1 MMEPEG
7 RGMAEIQRYLQERK
21 ILVDDA
27 LGRCLP
33 GEDHYPPV
41 IFQAMRYSLFA
52 GGKRVR
58 PILAI
63 AAAEAVGA
71 AAEDVMPLAC
81 ALECIHTYSLIHD
94 DLPALDNDDY
104 RRGRLTNH
112 KVYGEADAILAGD
125 GLLTFAFELLSGA
138 QYWLHYRPERI
149 LPVVHDLAYAIGG
162 FGMIGGQVVDLQMEG
177 QEVDLA
183 TLQYIH
189 AHKTGA
195 LLRTSVRSGAI
206 LGGGTPTEVEALTA
220 YGTHIGLAFQI
231 MDDILD
237 VRGDEQ
243 LMGKALRKDEERQ
256 KATYPRLVGLAE
268 SETRAQATVTAA
280 IAALEALGARG
291 ELLRDLAWFI
301 INRDS

>member
-1 MMEPEG
+1 MVDIL
-7 RGMAEIQRYLQERK
+7 RYIQEQK
-21 ILVDDA
+21 ALVDEA
-27 LGRCLP
+27 LTRYLP
-33 GEDHYPPV
+33 GEEHYPPA
-41 IFQAMRYSLFA
+41 IFQAMRYSVFA

-63 AAAEAVGA
+63 AAAEALGGTA
-71 AAEDVMPLAC
+71 ADVLPLAC

-94 DLPALDNDDY
+94 DLPALDDDDY

-112 KVYGEADAILAGD
+112 KVFGEANAILAGD
-125 GLLTFAFELLSGA
+125 ALLTFAFELMGDA
-138 QYWLHYRPERI
+138 RHWPQFVPER
-149 LPVVHDLAYAIGG
+149 VVQVMHEVAYAIGT

-177 QEVDLA
+177 QDIDLPA
-183 TLQYIH
+183 LQYIH

-195 LLRTSVRSGAI
+195 LIRTSVRSGAI
-206 LGGGTPTEVEALTA
+206 LGGGSPAAVEALTH

-243 LMGKALRKDEERQ
+243 LMGKALRKDDARR

-268 SETRAQATVTAA
+268 SEVRAQAAVTAS
-280 IAALEALGARG
+280 IAALDIIGERGAV
-291 ELLRDLAWFI
+291 LRDLAHFI
-301 INRDS
+301 IARES

>member
-1 MMEPEG
+1 MVD
-7 RGMAEIQRYLQERK
+7 ILRYLQEQK
-21 ILVDDA
+21 ALVDEA
-27 LGRCLP
+27 LARYLP
-33 GEDHYPPV
+33 GEEHYPPA
-41 IFQAMRYSLFA
+41 IFQAMRYSVFA

-63 AAAEAVGA
+63 AAAEALGGTA
-71 AAEDVMPLAC
+71 ADVLPLAC

-112 KVYGEADAILAGD
+112 KVFGEANAILAGD
-125 GLLTFAFELLSGA
+125 ALLTFAFELMGDA
-138 QYWLHYRPERI
+138 RHWPQFVPER
-149 LPVVHDLAYAIGG
+149 VVQVMHEVAYAIGT

-177 QEVDLA
+177 QDVDLLA
-183 TLQYIH
+183 LQYIH

-195 LLRTSVRSGAI
+195 LIRTSVRSGAL
-206 LGGGTPTEVEALTA
+206 LGGGSPAAVEALTH

-243 LMGKALRKDEERQ
+243 LMGKALRKDNERR

-268 SETRAQATVTAA
+268 SEVRAQAAVTAS
-280 IAALEALGARG
+280 IAALDIIGERGAVLR
-291 ELLRDLAWFI
+291 ELAHFI
-301 INRDS
+301 IARES

>member
-1 MMEPEG
+1 MVDIL
-7 RGMAEIQRYLQERK
+7 RYIQEQK
-21 ILVDDA
+21 ALVDEA
-27 LGRCLP
+27 LARYLP
-33 GEDHYPPV
+33 GEEHYPPA
-41 IFQAMRYSLFA
+41 IFQAMRYSVFA

-63 AAAEAVGA
+63 AAAEALGGTA
-71 AAEDVMPLAC
+71 ADVLPVAC

-112 KVYGEADAILAGD
+112 KVFGEANAILAGD
-125 GLLTFAFELLSGA
+125 ALLTFAFELMGDA
-138 QYWLHYRPERI
+138 RHWPQFVPER
-149 LPVVHDLAYAIGG
+149 VVQVMREVAYAIGT
-162 FGMIGGQVVDLQMEG
+162 FGMIGGQVVDLEMEG
-177 QEVDLA
+177 QDVDLLA
-183 TLQYIH
+183 LQYIH

-195 LLRTSVRSGAI
+195 LIRTSVRSGAI
-206 LGGGTPTEVEALTA
+206 LGGGSPAAVEALTH

-243 LMGKALRKDEERQ
+243 LMGKALRKDDARS

-268 SETRAQATVTAA
+268 SEVRAQAAVNASL
-280 IAALEALGARG
+280 AALDIMGERGAV
-291 ELLRDLAWFI
+291 LRDLAHFI
-301 INRDS
+301 IARES

>member
-1 MMEPEG
+1 MVDIL
-7 RGMAEIQRYLQERK
+7 RYIQEQK
-21 ILVDDA
+21 ALVDEELA
-27 LGRCLP
+27 RYLP
-33 GEDHYPPV
+33 GEEHYPPA
-41 IFQAMRYSLFA
+41 IFQAMRYSVFA

-63 AAAEAVGA
+63 AAAEALGGTA
-71 AAEDVMPLAC
+71 ADVLPLAC

-94 DLPALDNDDY
+94 DLPALDDDDY

-112 KVYGEADAILAGD
+112 KVFGEANAILAGD
-125 GLLTFAFELLSGA
+125 ALLTFAFELMGDA
-138 QYWLHYRPERI
+138 RHWPQFVPER
-149 LPVVHDLAYAIGG
+149 VVQVMHEVAYAIGT

-177 QEVDLA
+177 QDIDLPA
-183 TLQYIH
+183 LQYIH

-195 LLRTSVRSGAI
+195 LIRTSVRSGGI
-206 LGGGTPTEVEALTA
+206 LGGGSPAAVEALTH

-243 LMGKALRKDEERQ
+243 LMGKALRKDDARR

-268 SETRAQATVTAA
+268 SEVRAQAAVTAS
-280 IAALEALGARG
+280 IAALDIIGERGAV
-291 ELLRDLAWFI
+291 LCDLAHFI
-301 INRDS
+301 IARES

>member
-1 MMEPEG
+1 MVDI
-7 RGMAEIQRYLQERK
+7 RCYLQERK
-21 ILVDDA
+21 ALVDEGLA
-27 LGRCLP
+27 RFLP
-33 GEDHYPPV
+33 EEENYPAA
-41 IFQAMRYSLFA
+41 IFQAMRYSVFA

-63 AAAEAVGA
+63 AAAEAVGRTA
-71 AAEDVMPLAC
+71 DDVLPLAC

-112 KVYGEADAILAGD
+112 KVFGEANAILAGD
-125 GLLTFAFELLSGA
+125 ALLTFAFELMGDA
-138 QYWLHYRPERI
+138 RHWKQRVPER
-149 LPVVHDLAYAIGG
+149 VVQVMHEVAYAVGT

-177 QEVDLA
+177 QDIELPA
-183 TLQYIH
+183 LQYIH

-195 LLRTSVRSGAI
+195 LIRTSVRSGAI
-206 LGGGTPTEVEALTA
+206 LGGGSPAEVEALTD

-243 LMGKALRKDEERQ
+243 LMGKVLRKDDAQR

-268 SETRAQATVTAA
+268 SEVRAQAAVAA
-280 IAALEALGARG
+280 GIAALDLLGERG
-291 ELLRDLAWFI
+291 AVLRDLAQFI
-301 INRDS
+301 IARES

>member
-1 MMEPEG
+1 MV
-7 RGMAEIQRYLQERK
+7 ALQRYLQQQRA
-21 ILVDDA
+21 LVDDA
-27 LGRCLP
+27 LARYLP
-33 GEDHYPPV
+33 GEESYPQA
-41 IFQAMRYSLFA
+41 IFQAMRYSVFA

-63 AAAEAVGA
+63 AAAEAIGGT
-71 AAEDVMPLAC
+71 AEDVLPLAC

-104 RRGRLTNH
+104 RRSRLTNH
-112 KVYGEADAILAGD
+112 KVFGEANAILAGD
-125 GLLTFAFELLSGA
+125 ALLTFAFELMGEA
-138 QYWLHYRPERI
+138 RHWKQFVPAR
-149 LPVVHDLAYAIGG
+149 VVQVMQEVAHAIGT

-177 QEVDLA
+177 KDVDLP

-195 LLRTSVRSGAI
+195 LIRASVRSGAI
-206 LGGGTPTEVEALTA
+206 LGGGSPAEVEALTH

-243 LMGKALRKDEERQ
+243 LMGKAVRKDEARQ

-268 SETRAQATVTAA
+268 SEERAQAAVTAG
-280 IAALEALGARG
+280 IAVLDRFGERGAV
-291 ELLRDLAWFI
+291 LRDLAQFI
-301 INRDS
+301 IARES

>member
-1 MMEPEG
+1 MVD
-7 RGMAEIQRYLQERK
+7 ILRYLQEQK
-21 ILVDDA
+21 ALVDEA
-27 LGRCLP
+27 LARYLP
-33 GEDHYPPV
+33 GEEHYPPA
-41 IFQAMRYSLFA
+41 IFQAMRYSVFA

-63 AAAEAVGA
+63 AAAEALGGTA
-71 AAEDVMPLAC
+71 TDVLPLAC

-94 DLPALDNDDY
+94 DLPALDDDDY

-112 KVYGEADAILAGD
+112 KVFGEANAILAGD
-125 GLLTFAFELLSGA
+125 ALLTFAFELMGDA
-138 QYWLHYRPERI
+138 RHWPQFVPER
-149 LPVVHDLAYAIGG
+149 VVQVMHEVAYAIGT

-177 QEVDLA
+177 QDIDLPA
-183 TLQYIH
+183 LQYIH

-195 LLRTSVRSGAI
+195 LIRTSVRSGGI
-206 LGGGTPTEVEALTA
+206 LGGGSPAAVEALTH

-243 LMGKALRKDEERQ
+243 LMGKALRKDDARR

-268 SETRAQATVTAA
+268 SEVRAQAAVTAS
-280 IAALEALGARG
+280 IAALDIIGERGAV
-291 ELLRDLAWFI
+291 LRDLAHFI
-301 INRDS
+301 IARES

>member
-1 MMEPEG
+1 MVD
-7 RGMAEIQRYLQERK
+7 ILRYLQEQK
-21 ILVDDA
+21 ALVDEA
-27 LGRCLP
+27 LARYLP
-33 GEDHYPPV
+33 GEEHYPPA
-41 IFQAMRYSLFA
+41 IFQAMRYSVFA

-63 AAAEAVGA
+63 AAAEALGGTAV
-71 AAEDVMPLAC
+71 DVLPLAC

-112 KVYGEADAILAGD
+112 KVFGEANAILAGD
-125 GLLTFAFELLSGA
+125 ALLTFAFELMGDA
-138 QYWLHYRPERI
+138 RHWPQFVPER
-149 LPVVHDLAYAIGG
+149 VVQVMHEVAYAIGT

-177 QEVDLA
+177 QDVDLLA
-183 TLQYIH
+183 LQYIH

-195 LLRTSVRSGAI
+195 LIRTSVRSGAL
-206 LGGGTPTEVEALTA
+206 LGGGSPAAVEALTH

-243 LMGKALRKDEERQ
+243 LMGKALRKDNERR

-268 SETRAQATVTAA
+268 SEVRAQAAVTAS
-280 IAALEALGARG
+280 IAALDIVGERGAV
-291 ELLRDLAWFI
+291 LRDLAHFI
-301 INRDS
+301 IARES

>member
-1 MMEPEG
+1 MVD
-7 RGMAEIQRYLQERK
+7 ILRYLQEQK
-21 ILVDDA
+21 ALVDEA
-27 LGRCLP
+27 LARYLP
-33 GEDHYPPV
+33 GEEHYPPA
-41 IFQAMRYSLFA
+41 IFQAMRYSVFA

-63 AAAEAVGA
+63 AAAEALGGTA
-71 AAEDVMPLAC
+71 TDVLPLAC

-94 DLPALDNDDY
+94 DLPALDDDDY

-112 KVYGEADAILAGD
+112 KVFGEANAILAGD
-125 GLLTFAFELLSGA
+125 ALLTFAFELIGDA
-138 QYWLHYRPERI
+138 RHWPQFVPER
-149 LPVVHDLAYAIGG
+149 VVQVMHEVAYAIGT

-177 QEVDLA
+177 QDIDLPA
-183 TLQYIH
+183 LQYIH

-195 LLRTSVRSGAI
+195 LIRTSVRSGAI
-206 LGGGTPTEVEALTA
+206 LGGGSPAAVEALTH

-243 LMGKALRKDEERQ
+243 LMGKALRKDDARR

-268 SETRAQATVTAA
+268 SEVRAQAAVTAS
-280 IAALEALGARG
+280 IAALGIIGERGAV
-291 ELLRDLAWFI
+291 LRDLAHFI
-301 INRDS
+301 IARES

>member
-1 MMEPEG
+1 MVD
-7 RGMAEIQRYLQERK
+7 IQRYLQEQK
-21 ILVDDA
+21 ALVDDA
-27 LGRCLP
+27 LARYLP
-33 GEDHYPPV
+33 GEENYPQA

-63 AAAEAVGA
+63 AATETVGG
-71 AAEDVMPLAC
+71 AAEDVLPMAC

-112 KVYGEADAILAGD
+112 KVFGEANAILAGD
-125 GLLTFAFELLSGA
+125 ALLTFAFELMGDA
-138 QYWLHYRPERI
+138 RQWKQF
-149 LPVVHDLAYAIGG
+149 LPARVVQVIREVAHAIGT

-177 QEVDLA
+177 QDVDLP

-195 LLRTSVRSGAI
+195 LIRASVRGGAI
-206 LGGGTPTEVEALTA
+206 LGGGSPAEVEALTH
-220 YGTHIGLAFQI
+220 YGTHVGLAFQI

-243 LMGKALRKDEERQ
+243 RMGKALRKDDERQ

-268 SETRAQATVTAA
+268 SEIRAQTAVTAG
-280 IAALEALGARG
+280 IAALEPFG
-291 ELLRDLAWFI
+291 EGGIVLRDLARFI
-301 INRDS
+301 IARES

>member
-1 MMEPEG
+1 MVEL
-7 RGMAEIQRYLQERK
+7 QRYLQEQKTR
-21 ILVDDA
+21 IDEA
-27 LGRCLP
+27 LARYLP
-33 GEDHYPPV
+33 AEEHYPPV
-41 IFQAMRYSLFA
+41 VFQAMRYSVFA

-58 PILAI
+58 PILAL
-63 AAAEAVGA
+63 AAAETVGA
-71 AAEDVMPLAC
+71 TADDVLPLAC

-112 KVYGEADAILAGD
+112 KIFGEANAILAGD
-125 GLLTFAFELLSGA
+125 ALLTFAFELMGDVR
-138 QYWLHYRPERI
+138 YWQGMSPER
-149 LPVVHDLAYAIGG
+149 LLQVVHEIAYASGT
-162 FGMIGGQVVDLQMEG
+162 FGMIGGQVVDLQMER
-177 QEVDLA
+177 QEVDLP

-195 LLRTSVRSGAI
+195 LIRASVCSGAI
-206 LGGGTPTEVEALTA
+206 LGGGSSAAVEALTQ

-243 LMGKALRKDEERQ
+243 LMGKALRKDAERQ

-268 SETRAQATVTAA
+268 SEARAQKAVSAG
-280 IAALEALGARG
+280 IAALEPFGERGAL
-291 ELLRDLAWFI
+291 LSDLAQFMI
-301 INRDS
+301 ARDF

>member
-1 MMEPEG
+1 MVD
-7 RGMAEIQRYLQERK
+7 ILHYLQEQK
-21 ILVDDA
+21 AIVDEA
-27 LGRCLP
+27 LARYLP
-33 GEDHYPPV
+33 GEEQYPAA
-41 IFQAMRYSLFA
+41 IFQAMRYSIFA

-63 AAAEAVGA
+63 AAAEASGGTA
-71 AAEDVMPLAC
+71 ADVLPLAC

-104 RRGRLTNH
+104 RRGRLTSH
-112 KVYGEADAILAGD
+112 KVFGEANAILAGD
-125 GLLTFAFELLSGA
+125 ALLTFAFELMGDVRHWPA
-138 QYWLHYRPERI
+138 FVPER
-149 LPVVHDLAYAIGG
+149 VVQVMHEVAYAIGT

-177 QEVDLA
+177 QDIDLPA
-183 TLQYIH
+183 LQYIH

-195 LLRTSVRSGAI
+195 LIRTSVRSGAI
-206 LGGGTPTEVEALTA
+206 LGGGSPAAVEALTD

-243 LMGKALRKDEERQ
+243 LMGKAVRKDDARR

-268 SETRAQATVTAA
+268 SEVRAQAAVTAGL
-280 IAALEALGARG
+280 AALEVLGARG
-291 ELLRDLAWFI
+291 AVLCDLAQFI
-301 INRDS
+301 IARES

>member
-1 MMEPEG
+1 MVD
-7 RGMAEIQRYLQERK
+7 ILRYLQEQK
-21 ILVDDA
+21 ALVDEA
-27 LGRCLP
+27 LARYLP
-33 GEDHYPPV
+33 GEEHYPPA
-41 IFQAMRYSLFA
+41 IFQAMRYSVFA

-63 AAAEAVGA
+63 AAAEALGGTAV
-71 AAEDVMPLAC
+71 DVLPLAC

-112 KVYGEADAILAGD
+112 KVFGEANAILAGD
-125 GLLTFAFELLSGA
+125 ALLTFAFELMGDA
-138 QYWLHYRPERI
+138 RHWPQFVPER
-149 LPVVHDLAYAIGG
+149 VVQVMHEVAYAIGT

-177 QEVDLA
+177 QDVDLPG
-183 TLQYIH
+183 LQYIH

-195 LLRTSVRSGAI
+195 LIRTSVRSGAI
-206 LGGGTPTEVEALTA
+206 LGGGSPAAVEALTH

-243 LMGKALRKDEERQ
+243 LMGKALRKDNERR

-268 SETRAQATVTAA
+268 SEVRAQAAVTAS
-280 IAALEALGARG
+280 IAALDIIGERGAV
-291 ELLRDLAWFI
+291 LRDLAHFI
-301 INRDS
+301 IARES

>member
-1 MMEPEG
+1 MVD
-7 RGMAEIQRYLQERK
+7 ILRYLQEQK
-21 ILVDDA
+21 ALVDEA
-27 LGRCLP
+27 LARYLP
-33 GEDHYPPV
+33 GEEHYPPA
-41 IFQAMRYSLFA
+41 IFRAMRYSVFA

-63 AAAEAVGA
+63 AAAEALGGTA
-71 AAEDVMPLAC
+71 TDVLPLAC

-94 DLPALDNDDY
+94 DLPALDDDDY

-112 KVYGEADAILAGD
+112 KVFGEANAILAGD
-125 GLLTFAFELLSGA
+125 ALLTFAFELMGDA
-138 QYWLHYRPERI
+138 RHWPQFVPER
-149 LPVVHDLAYAIGG
+149 VVQVMHEVAYAIGT

-177 QEVDLA
+177 QDIDLPA
-183 TLQYIH
+183 LQYIH

-195 LLRTSVRSGAI
+195 LIRTSVRSGGI
-206 LGGGTPTEVEALTA
+206 LGGGSPAAVEALTH

-243 LMGKALRKDEERQ
+243 LMGKALRKDDARR

-268 SETRAQATVTAA
+268 SEVRAQAAVTAS
-280 IAALEALGARG
+280 IAALGIIGERGAV
-291 ELLRDLAWFI
+291 LRDLAHFI
-301 INRDS
+301 IARES

>member
-1 MMEPEG
+1 MVD
-7 RGMAEIQRYLQERK
+7 IQRYLQDRK
-21 ILVDDA
+21 ALVDAA
-27 LGRCLP
+27 LARYLP
-33 GEDHYPPV
+33 GEENYPQA
-41 IFQAMRYSLFA
+41 IFQAMRYSVFA

-63 AAAEAVGA
+63 AAAETIGGT
-71 AAEDVMPLAC
+71 AEDVLPLAC

-112 KVYGEADAILAGD
+112 KVFGEANAILAGD
-125 GLLTFAFELLSGA
+125 ALLTFAFELVGNA
-138 QYWLHYRPERI
+138 RYWKQFVPAR
-149 LPVVHDLAYAIGG
+149 VVQVMHEVAYAIGT

-177 QEVDLA
+177 QDVDLPA
-183 TLQYIH
+183 LQYIH

-195 LLRTSVRSGAI
+195 LIRTSVRAGAI
-206 LGGGTPTEVEALTA
+206 LGGGSSVEVEALTQ

-243 LMGKALRKDEERQ
+243 LMGKALRKDEERR

-268 SETRAQATVTAA
+268 SEVRAQDAVAA
-280 IAALEALGARG
+280 GIAALDPIGERGAV
-291 ELLRDLAWFI
+291 LRHLAQFI
-301 INRDS
+301 IARES

>member
-1 MMEPEG
+1 MVD
-7 RGMAEIQRYLQERK
+7 ILRYLQEQK
-21 ILVDDA
+21 ALVDEA
-27 LGRCLP
+27 LARYLP
-33 GEDHYPPV
+33 GEEHYPPA
-41 IFQAMRYSLFA
+41 IFQAMRYSVFA

-63 AAAEAVGA
+63 AAAEALGGTA
-71 AAEDVMPLAC
+71 ADVLPLAC

-112 KVYGEADAILAGD
+112 KVFGEANAILAGD
-125 GLLTFAFELLSGA
+125 ALLTFAFELMGDA
-138 QYWLHYRPERI
+138 RHWPQFVPER
-149 LPVVHDLAYAIGG
+149 VVQVMHEVAYAIGT

-177 QEVDLA
+177 QDVDLLA
-183 TLQYIH
+183 LQYIH

-195 LLRTSVRSGAI
+195 LIRTSVRSGAI
-206 LGGGTPTEVEALTA
+206 LGGGSPAAVEALTH
-220 YGTHIGLAFQI
+220 YGTHIGLAYQI

-243 LMGKALRKDEERQ
+243 LMGKALRKDNERR

-268 SETRAQATVTAA
+268 SEVRAQAAVTAS
-280 IAALEALGARG
+280 IAALDIVGERGAV
-291 ELLRDLAWFI
+291 LRDLAHFI
-301 INRDS
+301 IARES

>member
-1 MMEPEG
+1 VDL
-7 RGMAEIQRYLQERK
+7 QRYLQEQK
-21 ILVDDA
+21 ALVDDA
-27 LGRCLP
+27 LARYLP
-33 GEDHYPPV
+33 GEESYPQA
-41 IFQAMRYSLFA
+41 IFQAMRYSVFA

-63 AAAEAVGA
+63 AAAEAIGGA
-71 AAEDVMPLAC
+71 AADVLPLAC

-112 KVYGEADAILAGD
+112 KVFGEANAILAGD
-125 GLLTFAFELLSGA
+125 ALLTFAFELMGEA
-138 QYWLHYRPERI
+138 RHWTQFVPAR
-149 LPVVHDLAYAIGG
+149 VVQVMQEVAYAIGT

-177 QEVDLA
+177 KDVDLP

-195 LLRTSVRSGAI
+195 LIRASVRSGAI
-206 LGGGTPTEVEALTA
+206 LGGGSPADVEVLTY

-243 LMGKALRKDEERQ
+243 LMGKTVGKDEERR

-268 SETRAQATVTAA
+268 SEARAQAAVTAGVA
-280 IAALEALGARG
+280 VLDPFGERGAV
-291 ELLRDLAWFI
+291 LRNLAQFI
-301 INRDS
+301 IMRES

>member
-1 MMEPEG
+1 M
-7 RGMAEIQRYLQERK
+7 GMVAIQRYLQERK
-21 ILVDDA
+21 ALVDEA
-27 LGRCLP
+27 LGRYLP
-33 GEDHYPPV
+33 EAEQHPAV
-41 IFQAMRYSLFA
+41 FFQAMRYSLFA

-71 AAEDVMPLAC
+71 TVEEVMPLAC

-112 KVYGEADAILAGD
+112 KVFGEANAILAGD
-125 GLLTFAFELLSGA
+125 GLLTFAFEILSDA
-138 QYWLHYRPERI
+138 RRWPHYRPERI
-149 LPVVHDLAYAIGG
+149 LPVVYDIARAIGG

-177 QEVDLA
+177 QEVDLIA
-183 TLQYIH
+183 LQSMH

-195 LLRTSVRSGAI
+195 LLRISVRSGGI
-206 LGGGTPTEVEALTA
+206 LGGGTAAEVEALTE
-220 YGTHIGLAFQI
+220 YGGHIGLAFQI

-243 LMGKALRKDEERQ
+243 LMGKALRKDEERR

-268 SETRAQATVTAA
+268 SEMRAQAAVSAGVA
-280 IAALEALGARG
+280 VLEPFGARG
-291 ELLRDLAWFI
+291 ALLRDLGQFI
-301 INRDS
+301 IQRDS

>member
-1 MMEPEG
+1 MV
-7 RGMAEIQRYLQERK
+7 EIQRYLREQK
-21 ILVDDA
+21 TLIDQA
-27 LGRCLP
+27 LARYLP
-33 GEDHYPPV
+33 AEEHYPPV
-41 IFQAMRYSLFA
+41 VFQAMRYSVFA

-58 PILAI
+58 PILAL
-63 AAAEAVGA
+63 AAAETVGA
-71 AAEDVMPLAC
+71 TADAVLPLAC

-112 KVYGEADAILAGD
+112 KMFGEANAILAGD
-125 GLLTFAFELLSGA
+125 ALLTFAFELMGDVRHW
-138 QYWLHYRPERI
+138 QGMPPER
-149 LPVVHDLAYAIGG
+149 LLQVVHEIAYASGT
-162 FGMIGGQVVDLQMEG
+162 FGMIGGQVVDLQMERL
-177 QEVDLA
+177 EVDLP

-195 LLRTSVRSGAI
+195 LIRASVRSGAI
-206 LGGGTPTEVEALTA
+206 LGCGSAAAVEALTQ

-243 LMGKALRKDEERQ
+243 LMGKALRKDAERQ

-268 SETRAQATVTAA
+268 SEARAQKAVSAG
-280 IAALEALGARG
+280 IAALEPFGERGAL
-291 ELLRDLAWFI
+291 LSDLAQFMI
-301 INRDS
+301 TRDF

>member
-1 MMEPEG
+1 MVD
-7 RGMAEIQRYLQERK
+7 ILRYLQEQK
-21 ILVDDA
+21 ALVDEA
-27 LGRCLP
+27 LARYLP
-33 GEDHYPPV
+33 GEEHYPPA
-41 IFQAMRYSLFA
+41 IFQAMRYSVFA

-63 AAAEAVGA
+63 AAAEALGGTA
-71 AAEDVMPLAC
+71 TDVLPLAC

-94 DLPALDNDDY
+94 DLPALDDDDY

-112 KVYGEADAILAGD
+112 KVFGEANAILAGD
-125 GLLTFAFELLSGA
+125 ALLTFAFELMGDA
-138 QYWLHYRPERI
+138 RHWPQFVPER
-149 LPVVHDLAYAIGG
+149 VVQVMHEVAYAIGT

-177 QEVDLA
+177 QDIDLPA
-183 TLQYIH
+183 LQYIH

-195 LLRTSVRSGAI
+195 LIRTSVRSGGI
-206 LGGGTPTEVEALTA
+206 LGGGSPAAVEALTH

-243 LMGKALRKDEERQ
+243 LMGKALRKDDARR

-268 SETRAQATVTAA
+268 SEVRAQAAVTAS
-280 IAALEALGARG
+280 IAALGIIGERGAV
-291 ELLRDLAWFI
+291 LRDLAHFI
-301 INRDS
+301 IARES

>member
-1 MMEPEG
+1 MVD
-7 RGMAEIQRYLQERK
+7 IVRYLQEQK
-21 ILVDDA
+21 ALVDAA
-27 LGRCLP
+27 LARYLP
-33 GEDHYPPV
+33 GEEHYPPA
-41 IFQAMRYSLFA
+41 IFQAMRYSVFA

-63 AAAEAVGA
+63 AAAEALGGTA
-71 AAEDVMPLAC
+71 ADVLPLAC

-112 KVYGEADAILAGD
+112 KVFGEANAILAGD
-125 GLLTFAFELLSGA
+125 ALLTFAFELMGDA
-138 QYWLHYRPERI
+138 RHWPQFAPER
-149 LPVVHDLAYAIGG
+149 VVQVMHEVAYAIGT

-177 QEVDLA
+177 QDVALLA
-183 TLQYIH
+183 LQYIH

-195 LLRTSVRSGAI
+195 LIRTSVRSGAI
-206 LGGGTPTEVEALTA
+206 LGGGSPAAVEALTH

-243 LMGKALRKDEERQ
+243 LMGKALRKDNERR

-268 SETRAQATVTAA
+268 SEVRAQAAVTAS
-280 IAALEALGARG
+280 IAALDIVGERGAV
-291 ELLRDLAWFI
+291 LRDLAHFI
-301 INRDS
+301 IARES

>member
-1 MMEPEG
+1 MVD
-7 RGMAEIQRYLQERK
+7 ILRYLQEQK
-21 ILVDDA
+21 ALVDEA
-27 LGRCLP
+27 LARYLP
-33 GEDHYPPV
+33 GEEHYPPA
-41 IFQAMRYSLFA
+41 IFQAMRYSVFA

-63 AAAEAVGA
+63 AAAEALGGTA
-71 AAEDVMPLAC
+71 ADVLPLAC

-112 KVYGEADAILAGD
+112 KVFGEANAILGGD
-125 GLLTFAFELLSGA
+125 ALLTFAFELMGDA
-138 QYWLHYRPERI
+138 RHWPQFVPER
-149 LPVVHDLAYAIGG
+149 VVQVMHEVAYAIGT

-177 QEVDLA
+177 QDIDLPA
-183 TLQYIH
+183 LQYIH

-195 LLRTSVRSGAI
+195 LIRTSVRSGAI
-206 LGGGTPTEVEALTA
+206 LGGGSPAAVEALTH

-243 LMGKALRKDEERQ
+243 LMGKALRKDDARR

-268 SETRAQATVTAA
+268 SEVRAQTAVTAS
-280 IAALEALGARG
+280 IAALGIVGERG
-291 ELLRDLAWFI
+291 TVLRDLAHFI
-301 INRDS
+301 IARES

>member
-1 MMEPEG
+1 MVD
-7 RGMAEIQRYLQERK
+7 IQRYLQEQKAR
-21 ILVDDA
+21 VDEA
-27 LGRCLP
+27 LARYLP
-33 GEDHYPPV
+33 GEENYPPA
-41 IFQAMRYSLFA
+41 IFQAMRYSVFA

-63 AAAEAVGA
+63 AAAEALGGT
-71 AAEDVMPLAC
+71 AEDVLPLAC

-112 KVYGEADAILAGD
+112 KVFGEANALLAGD
-125 GLLTFAFELLSGA
+125 ALLTFAFELMGDA
-138 QYWLHYRPERI
+138 RHWTQFVPER
-149 LPVVHDLAYAIGG
+149 VVQVIHEVASAIGT

-177 QEVDLA
+177 QDIDLPA
-183 TLQYIH
+183 LQYIH

-195 LLRTSVRSGAI
+195 LIRTSVRSGAI
-206 LGGGTPTEVEALTA
+206 LGGGSPAEIEALTN

-243 LMGKALRKDEERQ
+243 LMGKALRKDDARR

-268 SETRAQATVTAA
+268 SEVRAQAAVAA
-280 IAALEALGARG
+280 GIATLDLLGARG
-291 ELLRDLAWFI
+291 AVLRHLAQFMI
-301 INRDS
+301 ARAS